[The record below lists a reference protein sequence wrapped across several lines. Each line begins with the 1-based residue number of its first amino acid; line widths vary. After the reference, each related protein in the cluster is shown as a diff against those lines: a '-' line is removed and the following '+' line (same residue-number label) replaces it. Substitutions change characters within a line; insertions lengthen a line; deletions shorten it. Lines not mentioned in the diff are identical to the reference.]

1 MPDPGITWAELIW
14 LIILIIAMFILVLA
28 RAEGL

>member
-14 LIILIIAMFILVLA
+14 LIILMIAMFILVLA

>member
-14 LIILIIAMFILVLA
+14 LIILLIAMFILVLA